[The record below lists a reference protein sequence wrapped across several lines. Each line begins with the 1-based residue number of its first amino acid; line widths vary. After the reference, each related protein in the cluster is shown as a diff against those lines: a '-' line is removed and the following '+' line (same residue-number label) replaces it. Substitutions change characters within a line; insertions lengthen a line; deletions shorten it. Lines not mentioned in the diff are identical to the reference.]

1 MTKNLDQPL
10 KVIIGKMS
18 RLFFNE
24 GKTKGQP
31 ISVWIE
37 RMSVKSKWKKM
48 TDTMYSELKFS
59 MQIITSHDQRDLHVE
74 EKCEV
79 YHGVRRNE

>member
-1 MTKNLDQPL
+1 
-10 KVIIGKMS
+10 
-18 RLFFNE
+18 
-24 GKTKGQP
+24 
-31 ISVWIE
+31 
-37 RMSVKSKWKKM
+37 M
-48 TDTMYSELKFS
+48 TDIMYSELKFS